1 MSNLN
6 YTWNEEQKEAM
17 QEASSYLERLIPVAK
32 ELLTEFQE
40 EIKEDSYEYL
50 NLVIDGL
57 NWIIELYNSTMDV
70 INEAEDQVD
79 TSEMDRA
86 MKRFGSAV
94 AAQDK
99 VIVAEELEQNVI
111 PFLNKM
117 KEIADTAC

>member
-1 MSNLN
+1 MSELN

-117 KEIADTAC
+117 KKIADTAC

>member
-70 INEAEDQVD
+70 INEEEDQID